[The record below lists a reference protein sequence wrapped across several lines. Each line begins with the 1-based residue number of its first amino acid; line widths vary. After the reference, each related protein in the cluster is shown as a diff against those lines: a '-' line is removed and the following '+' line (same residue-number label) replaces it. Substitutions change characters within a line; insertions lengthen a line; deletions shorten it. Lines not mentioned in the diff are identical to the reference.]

1 MLQGDSTVRDIYLST
16 AQHDKFSQD
25 LCPVT
30 FVEQHNAR
38 GQLTHTQTHSRVIR
52 NVINLPM
59 LFFCFALRAT
69 IVIYK
74 YRHIYYQAMFSSGVF
89 SCYQSYKQDIVS

>member
-1 MLQGDSTVRDIYLST
+1 MFFLIVCLIGMLQGDSTVRDIYLST

-38 GQLTHTQTHSRVIR
+38 GQLT
-52 NVINLPM
+52 LLLEM
-59 LFFCFALRAT
+59 
-69 IVIYK
+69 
-74 YRHIYYQAMFSSGVF
+74 
-89 SCYQSYKQDIVS
+89 